1 MVTYFENDEQY
12 DSVDLC
18 KDAKIIHYFLT
29 QYKNNFKCT
38 LHSFHYI

>member
-18 KDAKIIHYFLT
+18 KDAKIIHYLLT
-29 QYKNNFKCT
+29 QYKNN
-38 LHSFHYI
+38 LNEHYIVFII